1 MPRLQFNIKF
11 RTQFGQELQV
21 MGNCAVLGQLNQEEA
36 IPMIFL
42 DEETWQLEIEIPLR
56 GKTTQLQYKYVL
68 KNQDGSLR
76 SEWGNDRVITLTSS
90 TSSCVLYDTWNHA
103 GDFENAFFTTPF
115 QEVLLPKRKVVSKKS
130 VTGSHTF
137 RVKAPLLLAHQQVC
151 LLGDVASLHN
161 WSTAAPILLQKKKNW
176 WEIAVELKDEQ
187 FPISYKYGVWDSSKK
202 QFVQFE
208 EGENRVLPIL
218 LQNQKSCYYIQDGF
232 IKLPNTTWR
241 GAGVSIPVFSLRTQQ
256 SFGIGEF
263 TDIKKLADWSQAAGL
278 RLIQLLPINDTIATQ
293 TWQDSYPYAAISAFA
308 LHPIYINL
316 AAVAGTKH
324 AVLLRPLRK
333 VQEQLNSKRAI
344 DYEAVIRVKLETLR
358 KLFDAQGADTILDPV
373 FQQFFQDNKHWL
385 KPYAA
390 FCYYRDQFGTTQ
402 FENWPIASS
411 YSATETDQLFKSVAT
426 RTKVLFYAFVQ
437 FHLHLQL
444 KEAVSYTH
452 QKGLVLKG
460 DIPIGIY
467 RYGVDAWVDPSLY
480 NMDWQAGA
488 PPDDFTAIGQ
498 NWGFPTYNWK
508 KMQQDGFAWWK
519 QRFEQMSYYFDT
531 FRIDH
536 ILGFF
541 RIWSIPTNA
550 TQGVLGR
557 FVPCLPISKAEFQQR
572 GVHIDH
578 TRYCKPYIN
587 EEVLLELFGQ
597 HQFQVKEQFLVKVS
611 AGNWEFSSLYDSQ
624 LKIEQYFEAFP
635 KDPVMDRLKAG
646 LLELHA
652 NVLLFEEP
660 NSNGN
665 EFHFRIG
672 IEKTWSFRQLDAGVK
687 GVLLELYHDYF
698 YRRQDHHWLQEA
710 MHKLPFLKEATN
722 MLICGEDLGMVP
734 HCVPDVMQQTGILSL
749 EIQRMPK
756 DPSQAF
762 FNPAQAPYLSVVT
775 PSTHDMSTV
784 RGWWEE
790 NRDRTQYFYNQIM
803 EQWGEAPQFCEAWIN
818 RAIIMQHLRS
828 PAMWSIFQLQDLL
841 GMSESVRRMDPR
853 EERINDPANPKHY
866 WQYRLH
872 MNLEDLIE
880 NREFTSLVRQSIT
893 DAGRIQ

>member
-1 MPRLQFNIKF
+1 MPRLQFNIRF
-11 RTQFGQELQV
+11 RTQYGQELLV
-21 MGNCAVLGQLNQEEA
+21 MGNNSALGLLKQEAAV
-36 IPMIFL
+36 PMVFL
-42 DEETWQLEIEIPLR
+42 DEDTWQLEIEIPLR
-56 GKTTQLQYKYVL
+56 GKTTQLQYKYLL
-68 KNQDGSLR
+68 KNQDGTLWA
-76 SEWGNDRVITLTSS
+76 EWGNDRVISLENSNATIVS
-90 TSSCVLYDTWNHA
+90 YDTWNHA

-115 QEVLLPKRKVVSKKS
+115 QEVLLPKRKGATKRTA
-130 VTGSHTF
+130 TGSHIF
-137 RVKAPLLLAHQQVC
+137 RVKAPLLQAHHQVC
-151 LLGDVASLHN
+151 LLGNVEPLHH
-161 WSTAAPILLQKKKNW
+161 WSTDQPLLLQKKKNW
-176 WEIAVELKDEQ
+176 WEIALDLKDQ
-187 FPISYKYGVWDSSKK
+187 PFPVFYKYGVWDTAQKR
-202 QFVQFE
+202 FIQFE
-208 EGENRVLPIL
+208 EGENRILPTFL
-218 LQNQKSCYYIQDGF
+218 KQPNSCYFLHDGF
-232 IKLPNTTWR
+232 IKLPNTSWR

-316 AAVAGTKH
+316 AQVAGTKH

-333 VQEQLNSKRAI
+333 VQEQLNNKKAI
-344 DYEAVIRVKLETLR
+344 DYEAVIRVKLDTLR
-358 KLFDAQGADTILDPV
+358 KLFEVQGEDTMADPAFKTF
-373 FQQFFQDNKHWL
+373 FQQNKHWL

-402 FENWPIASS
+402 FKNWPTASI
-411 YSATETDQLFKSVAT
+411 YTALDTDQLFKSGAT

-437 FHLHLQL
+437 FHLDLQL
-444 KEAVSYTH
+444 KEAVAYTH
-452 QKGLVLKG
+452 KKGLVLKG

-541 RIWSIPTNA
+541 RIWSIPTDA
-550 TQGVLGR
+550 VQGVLGR
-557 FVPCLPISKAEFQQR
+557 FVPCLPIAKEEFQR
-572 GVHIDH
+572 HGIYIDH
-578 TRYCKPYIN
+578 NRYCKPYIN

-597 HQFQVKEQFLVKVS
+597 QQFQVKEQFLIKDTHG
-611 AGNWEFSSLYDSQ
+611 AWIFSPLYDSQ
-624 LKIEQYFEAFP
+624 LKIEQYFEAIQKNP
-635 KDPVMDRLKAG
+635 AADRLKAG
-646 LLELHA
+646 LLELQA
-652 NVLLFEEP
+652 NMLLFEEP
-660 NSNGN
+660 FSNGSR
-665 EFHFRIG
+665 FHFRIG
-672 IEKTWSFRQLDAGVK
+672 IEKTWSFRQLDSSVREK
-687 GVLLELYHDYF
+687 LLELYHDYF
-698 YRRQDHHWLQEA
+698 YRRQDHFWYQEA
-710 MHKLPFLKEATN
+710 MQKLPFLKEATN

-734 HCVPDVMQQTGILSL
+734 HCVPDVMKQTGILSL

-756 DPSQAF
+756 DPSQSF

-775 PSTHDMSTV
+775 PSTHDMSTI

-790 NRDRTQYFYNQIM
+790 NRTRTQQFYNQVM
-803 EQWGEAPQFCEAWIN
+803 EQWGDAPQFCEAWIN
-818 RAIIMQHLRS
+818 RAIVVQHLRS

-841 GMSESVRRMDPR
+841 GMSESVRRLDPR

-872 MNLEDLIE
+872 MNLEDLIS
-880 NREFTSLVRQSIT
+880 NREFTALVRQAIT
-893 DAGRIQ
+893 DAGRVQ

>member
-1 MPRLQFNIKF
+1 MPRLHFNIKF
-11 RTQFGQELQV
+11 RTQYGQELLI
-21 MGNCAVLGQLNQEEA
+21 MGNTPSLGNLKREAA
-36 IPMIFL
+36 IPMRYL
-42 DEETWQLEIEIPLR
+42 NEELWQLEIDIPLR
-56 GKTTQLQYKYVL
+56 GKITQIQYKYLL
-68 KNQDGSLR
+68 KNQDGSLL
-76 SEWGNDRVITLTSS
+76 SEWGNDRSITLHS
-90 TSSCVLYDTWNHA
+90 TNPTCFLYDTWNHA

-115 QEVLLPKRKVVSKKS
+115 QEVLLKKQKS
-130 VTGSHTF
+130 IAKKNTAGSHVF
-137 RVKAPLLLAHQQVC
+137 RVKAPLLNANQQVC
-151 LLGDVASLHN
+151 LLGSVAPLGT
-161 WSTAAPILLQKKKNW
+161 WSTTQPVLLHKRKNW
-176 WEIAVELKDEQ
+176 WEIAVDIHAEK
-187 FPISYKYGVWDSSKK
+187 FPVQYKYGIWDADRN

-208 EGENRVLPIL
+208 EGDNRLLPVLL
-218 LQNQKSCYYIQDGF
+218 KQKSSCCYIHDGF
-232 IKLPNTTWR
+232 INLPTTSWR
-241 GAGVSIPVFSLRTQQ
+241 GAGVSIPVFSLRTRE

-263 TDIKKLADWSQAAGL
+263 TDIKKLADWSQDAGL

-316 AAVAGTKH
+316 AQVAGTKQ

-333 VQEQLNSKRAI
+333 VQEQLNNKIAI
-344 DYEAVIRVKLETLR
+344 DYEAVIRIKLETLQ
-358 KLFDAQGADTILDPV
+358 KLYVVLGKDTINDPKFQDF
-373 FQQFFQDNKHWL
+373 FQQNKHWL

-402 FENWPIASS
+402 FEKWPVASS
-411 YSATETDQLFKSVAT
+411 YQADSIEHLFKSVAT
-426 RTKVLFYAFVQ
+426 KAQVLFYAFVQ

-444 KEAVSYTH
+444 KDAVAYTH
-452 QKGLVLKG
+452 KKGLVLKG

-519 QRFEQMSYYFDT
+519 QRFEQMSHYFDT

-541 RIWSIPTNA
+541 RIWSIPTDA
-550 TQGVLGR
+550 VQGVLGR
-557 FVPCLPISKAEFQQR
+557 FVPCIPITKEEFSQNGISIDYQR
-572 GVHIDH
+572 FC
-578 TRYCKPYIN
+578 TPYIN
-587 EEVLLELFGQ
+587 EEVLHALFGQ
-597 HQFQVKEQFLVKVS
+597 QQFQVKEQFLIRDAS
-611 AGNWEFSSLYDSQ
+611 GNWVFSPLYDSQ
-624 LKIEQYFEAFP
+624 LKIEKYFESIQKTEADYRI
-635 KDPVMDRLKAG
+635 KTG

-652 NVLLFEEP
+652 NLILLEEP
-660 NSNGN
+660 NSGKSK
-665 EFHFRIG
+665 FHFRIG
-672 IEKTWSFRQLDAGVK
+672 IEKTWSFKLLDERLK
-687 GVLLELYHDYF
+687 DKLMKLYHDYF
-698 YRRQDHHWLQEA
+698 YRRQDHFWYHEA
-710 MHKLPFLKEATN
+710 MQKLPFLKEATN

-756 DPSQAF
+756 DPNQSF

-775 PSTHDMSTV
+775 PSTHDMSTI

-790 NRDRTQYFYNQIM
+790 NRSRTQFFYNHVM

-818 RAIIMQHLRS
+818 RAIVQQHLKS

-841 GMSESVRRMDPR
+841 GMSESVRRIDPR

-872 MNLEDLIE
+872 LNLEDLIE
-880 NREFTSLVRQSIT
+880 HKEFTKLVRQSIA
-893 DAGRIQ
+893 DAERI